1 MYARVHVLYLLLQYL
16 HVCMPG
22 NSCMF
27 ARDLIEKCHTLQY
40 GFGLLC
46 AAFGKISLFK
56 KTVLSCIHTHTYC
69 MGMYYKF
76 MPAYSTAIGTYSMCK

>member
-56 KTVLSCIHTHTYC
+56 KTVLSCIHTHTHLLYGHVLQIYAC
-69 MGMYYKF
+69 IF
-76 MPAYSTAIGTYSMCK
+76 HSNRHILHV